1 MALPKLNSNPKYELN
16 VPSTG
21 AKVRFRPFLVKEE
34 KALMI
39 AMESGNQKDALNG
52 LVDTIHA
59 CAVDNLDTGMLTTFD
74 IEYIFLQLRTK
85 SVGETAN
92 INLKCTSCETVN
104 KITIPLDDIKVDVP
118 DIDKKIQLDT
128 NISIEVDWPRFKD
141 VVEMGGNDIS
151 NADSAFNVIG
161 SCIKTI
167 YTADE
172 RINVNEVSKEEIQE
186 FLESMNS
193 AQFSKLK
200 DFVELIPKLKHDVS
214 FCCKNCASANNITV
228 EGVESFLL

>member
-21 AKVRFRPFLVKEE
+21 TKVRFRPFLVKEE

-92 INLKCTSCETVN
+92 VNLKCTSCGTVN

-128 NISIEVDWPRFKD
+128 DISIEVDWPRFKD
-141 VVEMGGNDIS
+141 VVEMGGNDVS

-161 SCIKTI
+161 SCIKAI

-172 RINVNEVSKEEIQE
+172 RINVNEVSKEELQE

-214 FCCKNCASANNITV
+214 FSCKNCASSNNITV